1 MNKIIMLD
9 KNNFKVDAKLIFSFT
24 CLNKKYVLLN
34 YKPNLFDENS
44 KYTNLNIFEIYKIKG
59 NKIYLSNID
68 EKDWNKIKDFLQE
81 KIFHKF

>member
-9 KNNFKVDAKLIFSFT
+9 NNNFKVDAKLIFSFT
-24 CLNKKYVLLN
+24 CFNKKYVVLN
-34 YKPNLFDENS
+34 YKQNLFEENS

-59 NKIYLSNID
+59 NKIYLSNVD